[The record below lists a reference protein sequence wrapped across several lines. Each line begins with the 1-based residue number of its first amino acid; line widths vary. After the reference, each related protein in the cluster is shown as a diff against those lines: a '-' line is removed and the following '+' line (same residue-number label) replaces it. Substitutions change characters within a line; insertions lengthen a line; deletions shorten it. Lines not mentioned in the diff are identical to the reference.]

1 MKRILVLALAVL
13 VCAAGFGQSRDEDMS
28 KYLAQDAVVMKDG
41 KVVFSDNVKLVPGCT
56 GEHART
62 VASAW
67 LEKFLEQG
75 NKGRNKVVTD
85 EQDKITAV
93 AQKELVFQKSA
104 LAYDKADMDYVLT
117 LYIRDGECSLD
128 IDRIRYNYNDGN
140 GYETIVAENYIIY
153 GEAVNKK
160 GTKLLPITGKFRR
173 KTIDAAEEIFAS
185 FREGMKYCSVEGV
198 AELSKVVPQ
207 IAAAVPQTAVPQ
219 SAATQKAV
227 SQATVSQ
234 EMTVLQPQPVPQP
247 QQETAVPQSKG
258 AGMEGYRKIA
268 PDKIPGNVMKMISQD
283 WMLITAGNKG
293 KFNMMTASWGGF
305 GILYNKPVAICF
317 VNPAR
322 YTYSIMEGSD
332 TFTLTFYTEAYRDA
346 LQYCGTKSG
355 RDEDKVK
362 GSGLTPMETENGAMA
377 FSQAWMVIECRKM
390 LSQSLSPDAIADPV
404 EKAKRA
410 AQPMH
415 KMYIGEILNVWV
427 K

>member
-1 MKRILVLALAVL
+1 MALAIL
-13 VCAAGFGQSRDEDMS
+13 VCAAGFGQDKDVDMS

-41 KVVFSDNVKLVPGCT
+41 KVVFSDAVKLVQGCSYQQ
-56 GEHART
+56 ART
-62 VASAW
+62 IAMEW
-67 LEKFLEQG
+67 LGKYLAQG
-75 NKGRNKVVTD
+75 NKGRNRVVTD
-85 EQDKITAV
+85 EGEKVVAV

-104 LAYDKADMDYVLT
+104 FVYDKADMEYVLT
-117 LYIRDGECSLD
+117 LHIKDGECALD
-128 IDRIRYNYNDGN
+128 MERIKYNYNDGTGN
-140 GYETIVAENYIIY
+140 ETILAEDYITY
-153 GEAVNKK
+153 AEAVNKK

-173 KTIDAAEEIFAS
+173 KTIDAAQEAFAS

-198 AELSKVVPQ
+198 AELSKVMPQ
-207 IAAAVPQTAVPQ
+207 IAATA
-219 SAATQKAV
+219 
-227 SQATVSQ
+227 
-234 EMTVLQPQPVPQP
+234 PQPAVAPAVAVQQP
-247 QQETAVPQSKG
+247 QQVSAVQENQSS
-258 AGMEGYRKIA
+258 GMEGYRKIA

-283 WMLITAGNKG
+283 WMLITAGNRE

-317 VNPAR
+317 INPAR
-322 YTYSIMEGSD
+322 YTYSVIEGSD

-362 GSGLTPMETENGAMA
+362 GSGLTPMETQNGAMA
-377 FSQAWMVIECRKM
+377 FSQAWMVVECRKM
-390 LSQSLSPDAIADPV
+390 LSQSLSPDAIANPA
-404 EKAKRA
+404 ERTKRA

>member
-1 MKRILVLALAVL
+1 MALAIL
-13 VCAAGFGQSRDEDMS
+13 VCAAGFGQDKDVDMS

-41 KVVFSDNVKLVPGCT
+41 KVVFSDAVKLVQGCSYQQ
-56 GEHART
+56 ART
-62 VASAW
+62 IAMEW
-67 LEKFLEQG
+67 LGKYLEQG
-75 NKGRNKVVTD
+75 NKGRNRIVTD
-85 EQDKITAV
+85 EGEKVVAV

-104 LAYDKADMDYVLT
+104 FAYDKADMEYVLT
-117 LYIRDGECSLD
+117 LYIKDGECVLD
-128 IDRIRYNYNDGN
+128 MERIKYNYNDGTGN
-140 GYETIVAENYIIY
+140 ETILAEDYITY
-153 GEAVNKK
+153 AEAVNKK

-173 KTIDAAEEIFAS
+173 KTIDAAQEAFAS
-185 FREGMKYCSVEGV
+185 FREGMRYCSVEGV

-207 IAAAVPQTAVPQ
+207 IAAAVPQAAAPQQAVAP
-219 SAATQKAV
+219 AV
-227 SQATVSQ
+227 AVQ
-234 EMTVLQPQPVPQP
+234 QP
-247 QQETAVPQSKG
+247 QQTSAFPENQSS
-258 AGMEGYRKIA
+258 GMEGYRKIA

-283 WMLITAGNKG
+283 WMLITAGNRE

-317 VNPAR
+317 INPAR
-322 YTYSIMEGSD
+322 YTYSVIEGSD

-362 GSGLTPMETENGAMA
+362 GSGLTPMETQNGAMA
-377 FSQAWMVIECRKM
+377 FSQAWMVVECRKM

-404 EKAKRA
+404 ERTKRA

>member
-1 MKRILVLALAVL
+1 MKRIFVLALAIL
-13 VCAAGFGQSRDEDMS
+13 VCAAGFGQDKDVDMS

-41 KVVFSDNVKLVPGCT
+41 KVVFSDAVKLVQGCSYQQ
-56 GEHART
+56 ART
-62 VASAW
+62 IAMAW
-67 LEKFLEQG
+67 LGKYLAQG
-75 NKGRNKVVTD
+75 NKGRNRVVTD
-85 EQDKITAV
+85 EGEKVVAV

-104 LAYDKADMDYVLT
+104 FAYDKADMEYVLT
-117 LYIRDGECSLD
+117 LYIKDGECVLD
-128 IDRIRYNYNDGN
+128 MERIKYNYNDGTGN
-140 GYETIVAENYIIY
+140 ETILAEDYITY
-153 GEAVNKK
+153 AEAVNKK

-173 KTIDAAEEIFAS
+173 KTIDAAQEAFAS
-185 FREGMKYCSVEGV
+185 FREGMRYCSVEGV

-207 IAAAVPQTAVPQ
+207 IAAAVPQAAAPQQAAPQQAVAP
-219 SAATQKAV
+219 AV
-227 SQATVSQ
+227 AVQ
-234 EMTVLQPQPVPQP
+234 QP
-247 QQETAVPQSKG
+247 QQVYQPQQTS
-258 AGMEGYRKIA
+258 AASENQSSGMEGYRKIA

-283 WMLITAGNKG
+283 WMLITAGNRE

-317 VNPAR
+317 INPAR
-322 YTYSIMEGSD
+322 YTYSIIEGSD

-362 GSGLTPMETENGAMA
+362 GSGLTPMETQSGAMA
-377 FSQAWMVIECRKM
+377 FSQAWMVVECRKM
-390 LSQSLSPDAIADPV
+390 LSQSLSPDAIADPA
-404 EKAKRA
+404 ERAKRA